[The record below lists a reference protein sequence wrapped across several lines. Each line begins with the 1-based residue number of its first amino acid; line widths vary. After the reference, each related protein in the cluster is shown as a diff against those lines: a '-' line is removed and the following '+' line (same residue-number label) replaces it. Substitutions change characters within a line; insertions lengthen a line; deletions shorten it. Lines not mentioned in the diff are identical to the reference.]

1 VERVHTPNAGTIEQ
15 VSAFLGA
22 PPDRF
27 LKSLIYVTPA
37 GPLLV
42 VVRGDHEVNE
52 IKLARMLEVDAVRLA
67 DPAEVRESTGA
78 AVGFAGPVGFRG
90 RILID
95 RDAAVI
101 ADGVSGANETDYH
114 LKHVRMGRDFEA
126 ELADLRSVVDGDP
139 CPACGKPLR
148 LFRGIEAGHIFVLG
162 THYSKKMGATFLDPD
177 GVSKPMVMG
186 CYGIGVSR
194 LVAAAV
200 EQHNDSDGILWPMS
214 IAPYQVHIV
223 QLGGEPEVV
232 ETVARLEREL
242 TEAGIEVLVD
252 DRQERPGVKF
262 KDADLIG
269 IPLRVTCGAKA
280 LAKGSVELKP
290 RTEKNP
296 KNAEL
301 VPVAD
306 AAETLARRVR
316 EQLGR

>member
-1 VERVHTPNAGTIEQ
+1 
-15 VSAFLGA
+15 
-22 PPDRF
+22 
-27 LKSLIYVTPA
+27 
-37 GPLLV
+37 
-42 VVRGDHEVNE
+42 
-52 IKLARMLEVDAVRLA
+52 
-67 DPAEVRESTGA
+67 
-78 AVGFAGPVGFRG
+78 
-90 RILID
+90 
-95 RDAAVI
+95 
-101 ADGVSGANETDYH
+101 
-114 LKHVRMGRDFEA
+114 
-126 ELADLRSVVDGDP
+126 
-139 CPACGKPLR
+139 
-148 LFRGIEAGHIFVLG
+148 
-162 THYSKKMGATFLDPD
+162 MGATFLDPD

-214 IAPYQVHIV
+214 IAPYKVHIV